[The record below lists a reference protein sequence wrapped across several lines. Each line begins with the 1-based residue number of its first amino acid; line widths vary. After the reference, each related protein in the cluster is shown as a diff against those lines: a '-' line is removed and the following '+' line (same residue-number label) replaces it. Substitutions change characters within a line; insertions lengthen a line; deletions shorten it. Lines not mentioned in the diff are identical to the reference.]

1 MNINQIDLVKHYYNS
16 NTTTGRNINL
26 NLALKGNGVS
36 KIENQIRLNKAQ
48 NKVGV
53 IKNAL
58 SYLNDQNDSRF
69 KE

>member
-36 KIENQIRLNKAQ
+36 KIENQIRSNKAQ